1 MKRKKP
7 KKWLIF
13 SSLAFQIA
21 LIMWAS
27 IRLGQYLDF
36 ALQSSGKLYVLISST
51 LGLVSI
57 VFMIYKQSKSF
68 WDQSSDILSILFFF
82 YSPL

>member
-36 ALQSSGKLYVLISST
+36 ALQTSGKLFVIISST

-68 WDQSSDILSILFFF
+68 WDQS
-82 YSPL
+82 